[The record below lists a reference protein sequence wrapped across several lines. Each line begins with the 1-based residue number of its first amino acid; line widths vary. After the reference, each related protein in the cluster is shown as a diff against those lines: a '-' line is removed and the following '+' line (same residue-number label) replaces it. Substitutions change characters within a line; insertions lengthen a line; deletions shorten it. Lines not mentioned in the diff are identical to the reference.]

1 MKRHLLS
8 VGLRFQIISQV
19 TKDDAKTIQQLRNE
33 ALKTKIEELIATKQ
47 VNDANELIVSL
58 RLEISA
64 LRRTLAQIQSA
75 NARAN
80 LNYGTPDTE
89 NMFPSTTPPMT
100 PMFEQ
105 QFTQPLPQPEITE
118 KTRKDMEALVTS
130 FEEWKINNWINPSN
144 KAQLSE
150 TTKKVHEEHVIDML
164 ADAATRES
172 IGRLSSE
179 MAVVNMVRAGKQSVS
194 AYFDAKKQ
202 EDSVPLPMPVSLQ
215 HQLSPVKPP
224 KSTARTILI

>member
-118 KTRKDMEALVTS
+118 KTLKDLEAL
-130 FEEWKINNWINPSN
+130 FK
-144 KAQLSE
+144 
-150 TTKKVHEEHVIDML
+150 
-164 ADAATRES
+164 
-172 IGRLSSE
+172 
-179 MAVVNMVRAGKQSVS
+179 
-194 AYFDAKKQ
+194 
-202 EDSVPLPMPVSLQ
+202 
-215 HQLSPVKPP
+215 
-224 KSTARTILI
+224 